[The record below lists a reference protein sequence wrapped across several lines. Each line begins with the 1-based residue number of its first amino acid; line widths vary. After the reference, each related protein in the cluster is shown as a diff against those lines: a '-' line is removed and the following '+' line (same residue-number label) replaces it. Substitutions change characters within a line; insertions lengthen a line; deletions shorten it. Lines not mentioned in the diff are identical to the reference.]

1 MNYMTEIKLFYDW
14 LETHPLSPA
23 SIALWHALMFIANRS
38 GWREELRISAT
49 LLEMRTNMPR
59 TTIFRQREILKAAGR
74 ITFNSQGG
82 RAACI
87 YRIIA
92 LESQFVC
99 RSGTQSGTQTGGETA
114 VVSQVV
120 SHSGTLYRLNRDKDS
135 TDIPENRIAERK
147 NSAKK
152 REQTLDTEKFLS
164 TLDASWRELM
174 AAWLEYKRTRRES
187 YHSELGAKKC
197 LTMLRNLSGNDAV
210 IAAAIIDRS
219 VANNWAGLFPLPANL
234 PATRGQPSGRGQHIG
249 QIKHPASDEHER
261 RLLAKFDEDEHK

>member
-38 GWREELRISAT
+38 GWREELRISMS

-74 ITFNSQGG
+74 ITFDSQGG

-87 YRIIA
+87 YRIIP
-92 LESQFVC
+92 LECQFA
-99 RSGTQSGTQTGGETA
+99 SHSETQSGTQTTAETA
-114 VVSQVV
+114 VVPQVA
-120 SHSGTLYRLNRDKDS
+120 SHSGTLYRLNRDNNS
-135 TDIPENRIAERK
+135 SDIPESMDKERK

-152 REQTLDTEKFLS
+152 RETMLDTEKFLS
-164 TLDASWRELM
+164 TLDSPWRELM

-187 YHSELGAKKC
+187 YTSELGAKKC
-197 LTMLRNLSGNDAV
+197 LTMLRNLSGDNSTTAS
-210 IAAAIIDRS
+210 AIIDRS
-219 VANNWAGLFPLPANL
+219 VANNWAGLFPLPGASL
-234 PATRGQPSGRGQHIG
+234 STQGQPPARGQHIG
-249 QIKHPASDEHER
+249 QIKRPASEDRER
-261 RLLAKFDEDEHK
+261 RLLAKFDEDQTK

>member
-1 MNYMTEIKLFYDW
+1 MNYMLEIKLFYDW

-87 YRIIA
+87 YQIIA
-92 LESQFVC
+92 LESQLAYH
-99 RSGTQSGTQTGGETA
+99 SETQSGIQTTAETA
-114 VVSQVV
+114 VVPQVV
-120 SHSGTLYRLNRDKDS
+120 PHSGTLYRLNRDNNS
-135 TDIPENRIAERK
+135 SDIPESIDRERK
-147 NSAKK
+147 KSAKK
-152 REQTLDTEKFLS
+152 RETMLDTEQFLS
-164 TLDASWRELM
+164 TLDAPWRELM

-187 YHSELGAKKC
+187 YTSELGAKKC
-197 LTMLRNLSGNDAV
+197 LTMLRNLSGNNPAT
-210 IAAAIIDRS
+210 AAAIIDRS
-219 VANNWAGLFPLPANL
+219 VANNWAGLFPLPGTPSSSRGHP
-234 PATRGQPSGRGQHIG
+234 PARGQHIG
-249 QIKHPASDEHER
+249 QIKQPASEEHER
-261 RLLAKFDEDEHK
+261 RLLAKFDENEDQ